1 MRTEQEIIAK
11 IRQVLI
17 NSTDLSVEQYVVS
30 TTRFI
35 EDLNFDSLDC
45 IDFIMEVE
53 DELGIEIDDLDMDK
67 IKTFGDAVA
76 YAIKKGA

>member
-1 MRTEQEIIAK
+1 MRTEQEIAAK

-17 NSTDLSVEQYVVS
+17 DYIDLPVEQSVVGA
-30 TTRFI
+30 TRFI